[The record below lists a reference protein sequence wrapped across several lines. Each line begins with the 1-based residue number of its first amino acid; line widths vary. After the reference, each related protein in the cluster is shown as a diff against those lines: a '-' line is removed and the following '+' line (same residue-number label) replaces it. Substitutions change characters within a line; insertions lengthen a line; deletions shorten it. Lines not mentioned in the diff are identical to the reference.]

1 MTKMMASTP
10 TVSAATHPTL
20 PSDLGPLDR
29 VAQGSDLESTTS
41 RAIPAPLEGRGT
53 NSMGGLASV
62 ARKVLGSRR
71 SEWSVLAVTAVIMIA
86 YGVSTLVV
94 HRPPSGYNTF
104 WDGWVQNIASALPIM
119 PLLLRARRSPRLRSA
134 WLAMATGVMLYTLAD
149 LVYIYHDQNLHPIP
163 FPAPSDAFFLSCNA
177 AFIIG
182 FAILTQSSFGRV
194 HPSVRLDGAI
204 AGLAI
209 AAVAGVV
216 WFGPVLHVSGRPFQA
231 GVALAYPVCALVL
244 IVLLVAGLAPHR
256 YRPNATTL
264 LLMTAIAFSVVGSVI
279 FLNKIAAGTYVAGT
293 VLGESWLMSF
303 FFIGLAASVHD
314 RRRSG
319 GARASV
325 SSPVGIA
332 VVPVVFGV
340 VSLGVLA
347 TSLFRHEPAVVAILA
362 IAALGL
368 VIGRMAVTL
377 REVRHSM
384 ANYQDAR
391 TDYLTGLPNRRAFLE
406 RLESTLLSVPAA
418 ASDTGVLLVD
428 LDGFKEVNDALG
440 HTAGDELLCVVAK
453 RFEHRLGDRG
463 VLARVGGDEYACY
476 CPVDQED
483 DLVVIA
489 HELAQTLADPCVLD
503 GTSVRVGASIGV
515 ALSRLDAK
523 TSGELLRCADVAM
536 YDAKRSHSAVST
548 YRPEADP
555 HSRERLALIDAL
567 RDAIISRDLIMYY
580 QPTLDMH
587 TGTIR
592 GLEALV
598 RWPHRSLGL
607 LYPDSFIPLA
617 EQNGLMPLLTSAV
630 LDMAVGQAARLDRAG
645 HRLGMSVNISRY
657 DLVDEDLARNVEGV
671 LSLHGFPPERLTLEV
686 TESALGGDPERAE
699 RCVRQLRSLEVR
711 VSIDDFGVGYS
722 SMSQLLGLA
731 IDELK
736 IDKSFTLALT
746 SDPRAQAIVRS
757 TIELARALSLTLVAE
772 GIETTEAL
780 LTLQGLGAEVGQG
793 YLIARPLPPEQLEE
807 YLAQP
812 ADVRRLLLSESQLVD
827 IAD

>member
-1 MTKMMASTP
+1 MGA
-10 TVSAATHPTL
+10 
-20 PSDLGPLDR
+20 
-29 VAQGSDLESTTS
+29 
-41 RAIPAPLEGRGT
+41 APLWSI
-53 NSMGGLASV
+53 SMRRSVFV
-62 ARKVLGSRR
+62 ARRALRSIR
-71 SEWSVLAVTAVIMIA
+71 SEWWLQAVIAAIIVT

-104 WDGWVQNIASALPIM
+104 WDGWVQNIASALPII
-119 PLLLRARRSPRLRSA
+119 PLLMRARRSPRLRSA
-134 WLAMATGVMLYTLAD
+134 WLAMAAGVMLYTLAD

-163 FPAPSDAFFLSCNA
+163 SPAPSDAFFLSCNVV
-177 AFIIG
+177 FIVG

-194 HPSVRLDGAI
+194 HASMRLDGAI
-204 AGLAI
+204 AGLAF

-216 WFGPVLHVSGRPFQA
+216 WFEPVLHVSGRPFQA
-231 GVALAYPVCALVL
+231 AVDLAYPVCALVL
-244 IVLLVAGLAPHR
+244 IVLLVAGLAPR
-256 YRPNATTL
+256 RFRPNWTTI
-264 LLMTAIAFSVVGSVI
+264 LLMVGVAFSVAGSVV
-279 FLNKIAAGTYVAGT
+279 FLNRSADGTYVAGT
-293 VLGESWLMSF
+293 LLGETWLLSF

-314 RRRSG
+314 RRSSG
-319 GARASV
+319 RARASV
-325 SSPVGIA
+325 SSPAGIV

-340 VSLGVLA
+340 VSLAVLA
-347 TSLFRHEPAVVAILA
+347 TSIYRHASSVVVILA

-368 VIGRMAVTL
+368 VICRMAVTL
-377 REVRHSM
+377 REVRQSM

-406 RLESTLLSVPAA
+406 RLESRLRSGPDAA
-418 ASDTGVLLVD
+418 RDTGVLLVD

-453 RFEHRLGDRG
+453 RFEHRLGQRG
-463 VLARVGGDEYACY
+463 VLARLGGDEYACY
-476 CPVDQED
+476 CPVTDEV
-483 DLVVIA
+483 DLVAIA
-489 HELAQTLADPCVLD
+489 HELAQTLSDACVLD

-515 ALSRLDAK
+515 ALSRPDAK
-523 TSGELLRCADVAM
+523 TNGELLRCADVAM
-536 YDAKRSHSAVST
+536 YDAKRTHSGVSV

-567 RDAIISRDLIMYY
+567 RDAISSRALIMYY

-587 TGTIR
+587 TGAIR

-598 RWPHRSLGL
+598 RWPHPSLGL

-617 EQNGLMPLLTSAV
+617 EQNGLMPQLTSAV

-657 DLVDEDLARNVEGV
+657 DLVDEDLASSVEGV
-671 LSLHGFPPERLTLEV
+671 LALHGFPADRLTLEV
-686 TESALGGDPERAE
+686 TESALGGDPQRAE
-699 RCVRQLRSLEVR
+699 RCVRQLRTLGVR

-757 TIELARALSLTLVAE
+757 TIELARALSLTLVVE
-772 GIETTEAL
+772 GIETEEVL
-780 LTLQGLGAEVGQG
+780 RSLQSLGAEVGQG
-793 YLIARPLPPEQLEE
+793 YLIARPLTSQQLDE
-807 YLAQP
+807 YLTQP
-812 ADVRRLLLSESQLVD
+812 ARVRQLLLPDPPLLLT
-827 IAD
+827 AG